1 MLFSSLT
8 FVFIYLPAVLAIYFA
23 VRPAMRNG
31 VLLLA
36 SLFFYAWGEP
46 RHLAIM
52 LLTIGVNYAGARLI
66 AAGGRWRT
74 PLLALTVL
82 CNLSFLGYFKYFNF
96 FVGNLNSLF
105 SANVDFV
112 HVLMPIGI
120 SFYTFQA
127 ISYVIDVYRGE
138 TPPQRNIWKLALYI
152 VLFPQ
157 LVAGPIVK
165 YHDIAEQIDRRT
177 IGHDDF
183 LYGVRR
189 FIIGLAKKV
198 LIANTIGS
206 VCTQIT
212 SQPYDEISAVT
223 AWIGL
228 VSFAFQVY
236 YDFSGYSDMAIG
248 LGTLFGFRIPE
259 NFNYPL
265 ISRSIGE
272 FWRRW
277 HISLSTWFKEY
288 LYIPLGGNRSG
299 ELRTCLNLFI
309 VFLVT
314 GFWHGASWNMVLWG
328 AWHGMFIVF
337 ERLTRN
343 WWKREHGPC
352 VRMLQH
358 LYAMTVFVAGFAIFL
373 PEGLKASGN
382 YIKAILGLSAK
393 PDASFALGYYIGIP
407 EMVAFAIALICCM
420 PVFKGLPNRRP
431 QGTFTSIVL
440 NGWFVLLFVLSF
452 ASMAASTYNPF
463 IYFRF

>member
-1 MLFSSLT
+1 MLFSSMT
-8 FVFIYLPAVLAIYFA
+8 FVFIYLPVVLAIYFA

-52 LLTIGVNYAGARLI
+52 LLTIGVNYVGARLI
-66 AAGGRWRT
+66 AAGGRWKGL
-74 PLLALTVL
+74 LLALTVSCDL
-82 CNLSFLGYFKYFNF
+82 WFLGYFKYFNF
-96 FVGNLNSLF
+96 FAENLNALF

-112 HVLMPIGI
+112 HVIMPIGI

-138 TPPQRNIWKLALYI
+138 TPPQRDIWRLALYI
-152 VLFPQ
+152 ALFPQ

-165 YHDIAEQIDRRT
+165 YHDIAGQIEHRT
-177 IGHDDF
+177 TSYDNF
-183 LYGVRR
+183 LYGVKR
-189 FIIGLAKKV
+189 FVVGLAKKV
-198 LIANTIGS
+198 LIANTIGN

-212 SQPYDEISAVT
+212 SQPSDELSAFT
-223 AWIGL
+223 AWTGL

-248 LGTLFGFRIPE
+248 LGAIFGFRIPE

-288 LYIPLGGNRSG
+288 LYIPLGGNRNG
-299 ELRTCLNLFI
+299 ELRTCANLFI

-328 AWHGMFIVF
+328 GWHGMFIVF

-352 VRMLQH
+352 VRALQH

-373 PEGLKASGN
+373 PEGLKASGD

-393 PDASFALGYYIGIP
+393 PDASFTLGYYVGNP
-407 EMVAFAIALICCM
+407 EIVAFAVALLCCM
-420 PVFKGLPNRRP
+420 PIFKGLP
-431 QGTFTSIVL
+431 SIKPKGVFASAML
-440 NGWFVLLFVLSF
+440 NVWFLLLFVLSF

>member
-1 MLFSSLT
+1 
-8 FVFIYLPAVLAIYFA
+8 
-23 VRPAMRNG
+23 
-31 VLLLA
+31 
-36 SLFFYAWGEP
+36 
-46 RHLAIM
+46 
-52 LLTIGVNYAGARLI
+52 
-66 AAGGRWRT
+66 
-74 PLLALTVL
+74 
-82 CNLSFLGYFKYFNF
+82 
-96 FVGNLNSLF
+96 
-105 SANVDFV
+105 
-112 HVLMPIGI
+112 
-120 SFYTFQA
+120 
-127 ISYVIDVYRGE
+127 
-138 TPPQRNIWKLALYI
+138 
-152 VLFPQ
+152 
-157 LVAGPIVK
+157 
-165 YHDIAEQIDRRT
+165 
-177 IGHDDF
+177 
-183 LYGVRR
+183 
-189 FIIGLAKKV
+189 
-198 LIANTIGS
+198 
-206 VCTQIT
+206 
-212 SQPYDEISAVT
+212 
-223 AWIGL
+223 
-228 VSFAFQVY
+228 VY

-299 ELRTCLNLFI
+299 ELRACLNLFI

-343 WWKREHGPC
+343 WWKREHGAC
-352 VRMLQH
+352 VRALQH
-358 LYAMTVFVAGFAIFL
+358 VYVMTVFVAGFAIFL

-382 YIKAILGLSAK
+382 YIKAILGLSAR

-420 PVFKGLPNRRP
+420 PVFKGLPRHRP
-431 QGTFTSIVL
+431 QGAFTSIVL